1 MKLKKIFYLFLVLI
15 FLAAC
20 KKDQSHVIKFSTG
33 EAYKFETLSVEVV
46 SDEENM
52 KTREIFS
59 SEDNEEKLKEIISL
73 LEKCQATDESY
84 CYASIPDYQS
94 LIIKL
99 RDKNKE
105 DTIFMY
111 DSERDINTKK
121 FHYSLYGSLGK
132 YDGACLLSD
141 DDLISEI
148 KYIINKL
155 SK

>member
-1 MKLKKIFYLFLVLI
+1 MKIKKIFYLLVVLI
-15 FLAAC
+15 FLTAC
-20 KKDQSHVIKFSTG
+20 KKDESHEIKFSTG
-33 EAYKFETLSVEVV
+33 EVYKFETLSVEVV

-59 SEDNEEKLKEIISL
+59 SKDNEEKLKEIISL

-111 DSERDINTKK
+111 DSKRDRDTKK

-141 DDLISEI
+141 DDLISAI
-148 KYIINKL
+148 KYIVDK
-155 SK
+155 

>member
-1 MKLKKIFYLFLVLI
+1 MKFKKLFYLFVVLI
-15 FLAAC
+15 FLTAC
-20 KKDQSHVIKFSTG
+20 KKDKAHEIKFSTG
-33 EAYKFETLSVEVV
+33 EVYKFESLSVEVIA
-46 SDEENM
+46 DEEKM
-52 KTREIFS
+52 TTREIFS

-148 KYIINKL
+148 KYIVDK
-155 SK
+155 

>member
-1 MKLKKIFYLFLVLI
+1 MKFKKIFYLFVVLI

-20 KKDQSHVIKFSTG
+20 KKDQAHEIKFSTG
-33 EAYKFETLSVEVV
+33 EVYKFETLSVEVV
-46 SDEENM
+46 YDEENM

-73 LEKCQATDESY
+73 LEKCQATDPGHG
-84 CYASIPDYQS
+84 YASIPDYQS

-111 DSERDINTKK
+111 DSKRDRNTKK

-148 KYIINKL
+148 KYIVDK
-155 SK
+155 

>member
-1 MKLKKIFYLFLVLI
+1 MKFKKLFYLLVVLI
-15 FLAAC
+15 FLTAC
-20 KKDQSHVIKFSTG
+20 KKDESHVIKFSTG

-148 KYIINKL
+148 KYIVDK
-155 SK
+155 

>member
-1 MKLKKIFYLFLVLI
+1 MKFKKLFYLLVALI
-15 FLAAC
+15 FLTAC
-20 KKDQSHVIKFSTG
+20 KKDESHEIKFSTG
-33 EAYKFETLSVEVV
+33 EVYKFETLSVEVV

-73 LEKCQATDESY
+73 LEKCQATDPGY
-84 CYASIPDYQS
+84 GYDSIPDYQS

-105 DTIFMY
+105 DTIYMY
-111 DSERDINTKK
+111 DSIRDRDTKK
-121 FHYSLYGSLGK
+121 FHYSFYGKLGNQE
-132 YDGACLLSD
+132 GPTLLSD

-148 KYIINKL
+148 KYIVDK
-155 SK
+155 

>member
-1 MKLKKIFYLFLVLI
+1 MKIKKIFYLLVVLI

-20 KKDQSHVIKFSTG
+20 KKEESHEIKFSTG

-148 KYIINKL
+148 KYIVDK
-155 SK
+155 

>member
-1 MKLKKIFYLFLVLI
+1 MKIKKIFYLFVVLI
-15 FLAAC
+15 FLTAC
-20 KKDQSHVIKFSTG
+20 KKDQSHEIKFSTG
-33 EAYKFETLSVEVV
+33 EVYKFETLSVEVI

-73 LEKCQATDESY
+73 LEKCQATDPGHG
-84 CYASIPDYQS
+84 YASIPDYQS

-105 DTIFMY
+105 DTIYMY
-111 DSERDINTKK
+111 DSKRDRNTKK

-141 DDLISEI
+141 EDLISEI
-148 KYIINKL
+148 KYIVDK
-155 SK
+155 